1 MGVKHGMILKNDDLG
16 LRPQSDPFSLDD
28 PMTVLMEFM
37 RIRNLRLIDLFACL
51 DKDGNKS
58 LSREEFRDGL
68 MVSYQVSNNAPPLKN
83 VKYHVICIYVLQTT
97 YLCNIIISGILFWY
111 KASLN

>member
-1 MGVKHGMILKNDDLG
+1 MFAIQDLCVDASFIKYLKNVRKKRFIVVKHGVIMKNDELG
-16 LRPQSDPFSLDD
+16 LRPKSDPFCLDD

-37 RIRNLRLIDLFACL
+37 RVRNLRLIDLFACL

-68 MVSYQVSNNAPPLKN
+68 MVGQS
-83 VKYHVICIYVLQTT
+83 
-97 YLCNIIISGILFWY
+97 
-111 KASLN
+111 